1 MALGCLGNSIKICGI
16 NMKRYN
22 QENDKMVEHQDGAW
36 IFSKDHDQDY
46 LRRWE
51 ATNKEYAI
59 VYKKFH
65 SDSVLLYTYK
75 LTIFVMSALLILSL
89 VF

>member
-1 MALGCLGNSIKICGI
+1 
-16 NMKRYN
+16 MKRYN

-36 IFSKDHDQDY
+36 ILSKDHDQDY
-46 LRRWE
+46 LRRWT
-51 ATNKEYAI
+51 ANNKEYAI
-59 VYKKFH
+59 VYKKIH